1 MTLYR
6 GTAKIS
12 GTHVL
17 ILPPQGF
24 GAINGLRL
32 TNYTGM
38 TLLLNNMAS
47 TGQGE
52 EFLFPQQQMV
62 YHTRNISAPPE
73 AQGYYTQKAF
83 APNQL
88 FVEWSDDSIND
99 FIGMYPAFLPQDALA
114 GKNLSTPVILTTIAP
129 DAGAAAP
136 PPQNNSVLFNT
147 INGVQTPGPMIVPIG
162 FVFDL
167 TGLQIT
173 ATYDGPIGIVHFLID
188 LGSMT
193 GPVIN
198 GIFAQSAFTLQKT
211 LLGDNPILTNVQS
224 YPQGSIVLPAG
235 TTPVFIYDT
244 GPTNVAYSG
253 TATGVLLPTA

>member
-17 ILPPQGF
+17 IIPPQGF

-52 EFLFPQQQMV
+52 EYLFPQQQMV

-73 AQGYYTQKAF
+73 AQGYFTQKAF
-83 APNQL
+83 APGLL

-99 FIGMYPAFLPQDALA
+99 FIGQYPAFLPLENIAGAALA
-114 GKNLSTPVILTTIAP
+114 TPVILSALGTPVAV
-129 DAGAAAP
+129 AAP
-136 PPQNNSVLFNT
+136 PAIPEPVQFSTVD
-147 INGVQTPGPMIVPIG
+147 GVQTIGPLTIPVG
-162 FVFDL
+162 FQFNL
-167 TGLQIT
+167 TGVQIT
-173 ATYDGPIGIVHFLID
+173 ATYTGVVGVAQFIID
-188 LGSMT
+188 FGQMA
-193 GPVIN
+193 GPVITN
-198 GIFAQSAFTLQKT
+198 IWAQMGFTMQKT
-211 LLGDNPILTNVQS
+211 LLSDSPSSTQVHNYVS
-224 YPQGSIVLPAG
+224 GSVVIPAG
-235 TTPVFIYDT
+235 AIPTFIYEN
-244 GPTNVAYSG
+244 GPAGVTFSG
-253 TATGVLLPTA
+253 TITGSLLPTA

>member
-6 GTAKIS
+6 GTAQIS

-73 AQGYYTQKAF
+73 AQGYYTHKAF
-83 APNQL
+83 SPNQL

-99 FIGMYPAFLPQDALA
+99 FIGVYPAFLPQPTLA
-114 GKNLSTPVILTTIAP
+114 SAVFLGSPVILTVNSPVTI
-129 DAGAAAP
+129 AAP
-136 PPQNNSVLFNT
+136 PPINEGVLTATVNS
-147 INGVQTPGPMIVPIG
+147 VQTPGPLTIPTG
-162 FVFDL
+162 FEFDL

-173 ATYDGPIGIVHFLID
+173 ATYGGPIGVAQFTID
-188 LGSMT
+188 LGAMT
-193 GPVIN
+193 GAVITN
-198 GIFAQSAFTLQKT
+198 IWAQTSFVLQKT
-211 LLGDNPILTNVQS
+211 ALADNPTSTQILTF
-224 YPQGSIVLPAG
+224 PQGSVVIPAG
-235 TTPVFIYDT
+235 AIPIYIYDT
-244 GPTNVAYSG
+244 GPAGVTFSA
-253 TATGVLLPTA
+253 TATGVLLPTS